1 MKANIIIEQTKDGYF
16 SCFVE
21 EELPYV
27 GLLGYGDSSQEAID
41 DLISTYTQLKED
53 LKAEGK
59 DLPDLEFVVH
69 YDMPSF
75 FNRFNF
81 LNQSKIAEKAGI
93 NPSLMRK
100 YTSGVARQTPYCSA
114 GPRKG
119 HARCSILITSARD
132 ALYFNFKGLTNS
144 DLRLID

>member
-100 YTSGVARQTPYCSA
+100 YTSGVARAGQKQYDKLHTAVQTLA
-114 GPRKG
+114 KDML
-119 HARCSILITSARD
+119 AA
-132 ALYFNFKGLTNS
+132 AF
-144 DLRLID
+144 